1 MKWNKLAALCAAVWL
16 SACATEWQ
24 KGHAEDGRDVMRL
37 QTVRNSTLPE
47 SGMIKIS
54 EQDLQAGDI
63 LFSSE
68 ASVQSL
74 GIRLFSNAA
83 VSHVFLYLGDG
94 EIAEAVGAGVRIRR
108 LDEALKESNLTAAF
122 RLFSNAAVSHVF
134 LYLGDGEIAEA
145 VGAGVRI
152 RRLDEALKESN
163 LTAAFRRP
171 DLTEENIAA
180 LRDFARQQNGRRYNF
195 LGIVKQVP
203 YSLARNACEL
213 PVTPRRIRR
222 FCLNTMAAVMIPSFG
237 NRRFF
242 CSQFVI
248 EAFNRAGKPLTSKLP
263 EWLDPADILHMREG
277 DVATFTPKA
286 RLNYVGHLQCSTS
299 IWNADCHENTALPL
313 SAQQAKRYSGLKSQ

>member
-1 MKWNKLAALCAAVWL
+1 MKWNNFAALCAAVWL

-47 SGMIKIS
+47 SGMIKIG

-68 ASVQSL
+68 PSVQSL
-74 GIRLFSNAA
+74 GI
-83 VSHVFLYLGDG
+83 
-94 EIAEAVGAGVRIRR
+94 
-108 LDEALKESNLTAAF
+108 

-213 PVTPRRIRR
+213 PVIPRRIRR

-248 EAFNRAGKPLTSKLP
+248 EAFNRAGKPLTSKSP

>member
-1 MKWNKLAALCAAVWL
+1 MKWNNLAALCAAVWL

-47 SGMIKIS
+47 SGMIKIG

-108 LDEALKESNLTAAF
+108 L
-122 RLFSNAAVSHVF
+122 
-134 LYLGDGEIAEA
+134 G
-145 VGAGVRI
+145 
-152 RRLDEALKESN
+152 EALKESN

-213 PVTPRRIRR
+213 PVIPRRIRR

-248 EAFNRAGKPLTSKLP
+248 EAFNRAGKPLTSKSP

-299 IWNADCHENTALPL
+299 IWNADCHENTALLL
-313 SAQQAKRYSGLKSQ
+313 SARQAKRYSGLKSQ

>member
-37 QTVRNSTLPE
+37 QTVHNSTLPE

-122 RLFSNAAVSHVF
+122 R
-134 LYLGDGEIAEA
+134 
-145 VGAGVRI
+145 
-152 RRLDEALKESN
+152 
-163 LTAAFRRP
+163 RP

-180 LRDFARQQNGRRYNF
+180 LRDFAPQQNGRRYNF

-213 PVTPRRIRR
+213 PVIPRRIRR

-248 EAFNRAGKPLTSKLP
+248 EAFNRAGKPLTSKSP

-277 DVATFTPKA
+277 DVATFTPKV

>member
-1 MKWNKLAALCAAVWL
+1 MKWNNFAALCAAVWL

-47 SGMIKIS
+47 SGMIKIG

-74 GIRLFSNAA
+74 GI
-83 VSHVFLYLGDG
+83 
-94 EIAEAVGAGVRIRR
+94 
-108 LDEALKESNLTAAF
+108 

-213 PVTPRRIRR
+213 PVIPRRIRR

-242 CSQFVI
+242 CSQFVM
-248 EAFNRAGKPLTSKLP
+248 EAFNRAGKPLTSKSP

-277 DVATFTPKA
+277 DVATFTPKV

>member
-47 SGMIKIS
+47 SGMIKIG

-74 GIRLFSNAA
+74 GI
-83 VSHVFLYLGDG
+83 
-94 EIAEAVGAGVRIRR
+94 
-108 LDEALKESNLTAAF
+108 

-213 PVTPRRIRR
+213 PVIPRRIRR

-248 EAFNRAGKPLTSKLP
+248 EAFNRAGKPLTSKSP

-313 SAQQAKRYSGLKSQ
+313 SARQSKNDIVD

>member
-1 MKWNKLAALCAAVWL
+1 MKWNKLAALCVAVWL

-37 QTVRNSTLPE
+37 HTVRNSTLPE
-47 SGMIKIS
+47 SGMIKIG

-74 GIRLFSNAA
+74 GI
-83 VSHVFLYLGDG
+83 
-94 EIAEAVGAGVRIRR
+94 
-108 LDEALKESNLTAAF
+108 

-213 PVTPRRIRR
+213 PVIPRRIRR

-248 EAFNRAGKPLTSKLP
+248 EAFNRAGKPLTSKSP

>member
-24 KGHAEDGRDVMRL
+24 KQHAEDGRGVMRL

-47 SGMIKIS
+47 SGMIKIG

-68 ASVQSL
+68 PSVQSL
-74 GIRLFSNAA
+74 GI
-83 VSHVFLYLGDG
+83 
-94 EIAEAVGAGVRIRR
+94 
-108 LDEALKESNLTAAF
+108 

>member
-1 MKWNKLAALCAAVWL
+1 MKWNNFAALCAAVWL

-47 SGMIKIS
+47 SGMIKIG

-74 GIRLFSNAA
+74 GI
-83 VSHVFLYLGDG
+83 
-94 EIAEAVGAGVRIRR
+94 
-108 LDEALKESNLTAAF
+108 

-213 PVTPRRIRR
+213 PVIPRRIRR

-248 EAFNRAGKPLTSKLP
+248 EAFNRAGKPLTSKSP

>member
-1 MKWNKLAALCAAVWL
+1 MRFGFVGLGRLVYDAAAEIKSSLHSIGWKMKWNKLAALCAAVWL

-24 KGHAEDGRDVMRL
+24 KQHAEDGRDVMRL
-37 QTVRNSTLPE
+37 QTVCNSTLPE
-47 SGMIKIS
+47 SGMIKIG

-108 LDEALKESNLTAAF
+108 LE
-122 RLFSNAAVSHVF
+122 
-134 LYLGDGEIAEA
+134 
-145 VGAGVRI
+145 
-152 RRLDEALKESN
+152 EALKESN

-213 PVTPRRIRR
+213 PVIPRRIRR

-248 EAFNRAGKPLTSKLP
+248 EAFNRAGKPLTSKSP

-313 SAQQAKRYSGLKSQ
+313 SARQAKR

>member
-37 QTVRNSTLPE
+37 HTVRNSTLPE
-47 SGMIKIS
+47 SGMIKIG

-108 LDEALKESNLTAAF
+108 L
-122 RLFSNAAVSHVF
+122 
-134 LYLGDGEIAEA
+134 G
-145 VGAGVRI
+145 
-152 RRLDEALKESN
+152 EALKESN

-171 DLTEENIAA
+171 DLTEENITA

-213 PVTPRRIRR
+213 PVIPRRIRR

-248 EAFNRAGKPLTSKLP
+248 EAFNRAGKPLTSKSP

>member
-1 MKWNKLAALCAAVWL
+1 MKWNKLAVLCAAVWL

-37 QTVRNSTLPE
+37 HTVRNSTLPE
-47 SGMIKIS
+47 SGMIKIG

-108 LDEALKESNLTAAF
+108 L
-122 RLFSNAAVSHVF
+122 
-134 LYLGDGEIAEA
+134 G
-145 VGAGVRI
+145 
-152 RRLDEALKESN
+152 EALKESN

-213 PVTPRRIRR
+213 PVIPRRIRR

-248 EAFNRAGKPLTSKLP
+248 EAFNRAGKPLTSKSP

>member
-1 MKWNKLAALCAAVWL
+1 MKWNNFAALCAAVWL

-37 QTVRNSTLPE
+37 HTVRNSTLPE
-47 SGMIKIS
+47 SGMIKIG

-122 RLFSNAAVSHVF
+122 R
-134 LYLGDGEIAEA
+134 
-145 VGAGVRI
+145 
-152 RRLDEALKESN
+152 
-163 LTAAFRRP
+163 RP

-180 LRDFARQQNGRRYNF
+180 LRDFARQQNGRCYNF
-195 LGIVKQVP
+195 LGIVKQMP

-213 PVTPRRIRR
+213 PVIPRRIRR

-248 EAFNRAGKPLTSKLP
+248 EAFNRAGKPLTSKSP

-299 IWNADCHENTALPL
+299 IWNADCHENTALLL
-313 SAQQAKRYSGLKSQ
+313 SARQAKR

>member
-24 KGHAEDGRDVMRL
+24 KQHAEDGRGVMRL

-47 SGMIKIS
+47 SGMIKIG

-74 GIRLFSNAA
+74 GI
-83 VSHVFLYLGDG
+83 
-94 EIAEAVGAGVRIRR
+94 
-108 LDEALKESNLTAAF
+108 

-213 PVTPRRIRR
+213 PVIPRRIRR

-248 EAFNRAGKPLTSKLP
+248 EAFNRAGKPLTSKSP

-313 SAQQAKRYSGLKSQ
+313 SAQQAKRYSELKSQ

>member
-37 QTVRNSTLPE
+37 HTVRNSTLPE
-47 SGMIKIS
+47 SGMIKIG

-68 ASVQSL
+68 PSVQSL
-74 GIRLFSNAA
+74 GI
-83 VSHVFLYLGDG
+83 
-94 EIAEAVGAGVRIRR
+94 
-108 LDEALKESNLTAAF
+108 

-180 LRDFARQQNGRRYNF
+180 LRDFARQQNGRHYNF

-203 YSLARNACEL
+203 YSLVRNACEL
-213 PVTPRRIRR
+213 PVIPRRIRR

-248 EAFNRAGKPLTSKLP
+248 EAFNRAGKPLTSKSP

>member
-24 KGHAEDGRDVMRL
+24 KQHAEDGRGVMRL

-47 SGMIKIS
+47 SGMIKIG

-74 GIRLFSNAA
+74 GI
-83 VSHVFLYLGDG
+83 
-94 EIAEAVGAGVRIRR
+94 
-108 LDEALKESNLTAAF
+108 

-213 PVTPRRIRR
+213 PVIPRRIRR

-248 EAFNRAGKPLTSKLP
+248 EAFNRAGKPLTSKSP

-299 IWNADCHENTALPL
+299 IWNADCHENTVLPL
-313 SAQQAKRYSGLKSQ
+313 SARQAKRYSGLKSQ

>member
-24 KGHAEDGRDVMRL
+24 KQHAEDGRGVMRL

-47 SGMIKIS
+47 SGMIKIG

-68 ASVQSL
+68 PSVQSL
-74 GIRLFSNAA
+74 GI
-83 VSHVFLYLGDG
+83 
-94 EIAEAVGAGVRIRR
+94 
-108 LDEALKESNLTAAF
+108 

-213 PVTPRRIRR
+213 PVIPRRIRR

-248 EAFNRAGKPLTSKLP
+248 EAFNRAGKPLTSKSP

-299 IWNADCHENTALPL
+299 IWNTDCHENTALPL

>member
-1 MKWNKLAALCAAVWL
+1 MKWNKLAVLCAAVWL

-47 SGMIKIS
+47 SGMIKIG

-122 RLFSNAAVSHVF
+122 RH
-134 LYLGDGEIAEA
+134 
-145 VGAGVRI
+145 
-152 RRLDEALKESN
+152 
-163 LTAAFRRP
+163 P

-213 PVTPRRIRR
+213 PVIPRRIRR

-248 EAFNRAGKPLTSKLP
+248 EAFNRAGKPLTSKSP

>member
-1 MKWNKLAALCAAVWL
+1 MKWNKLAALCVAVWL

-37 QTVRNSTLPE
+37 HTVRNSTLPE
-47 SGMIKIS
+47 SGMIKIG

-68 ASVQSL
+68 PSVQSL
-74 GIRLFSNAA
+74 GI
-83 VSHVFLYLGDG
+83 
-94 EIAEAVGAGVRIRR
+94 
-108 LDEALKESNLTAAF
+108 

-213 PVTPRRIRR
+213 PVIPRRIRR

-248 EAFNRAGKPLTSKLP
+248 EAFNRAGKPLTSKSP

-299 IWNADCHENTALPL
+299 IWNADCHENTALLL
-313 SAQQAKRYSGLKSQ
+313 SARQAKRYSGLKSQ

>member
-24 KGHAEDGRDVMRL
+24 KQHAEDGRDVMRL

-47 SGMIKIS
+47 SGMIKIG
-54 EQDLQAGDI
+54 ERDLQAGDI

-122 RLFSNAAVSHVF
+122 RH
-134 LYLGDGEIAEA
+134 
-145 VGAGVRI
+145 
-152 RRLDEALKESN
+152 
-163 LTAAFRRP
+163 P
-171 DLTEENIAA
+171 DLTEENITA
-180 LRDFARQQNGRRYNF
+180 LRNFARQQNGRRYNF

-213 PVTPRRIRR
+213 PVIPRRIRR

-248 EAFNRAGKPLTSKLP
+248 EAFNRAGKPLTSKSP

-277 DVATFTPKA
+277 DVATFTPKV

>member
-1 MKWNKLAALCAAVWL
+1 MKWNKLAVLCAAVWL

-37 QTVRNSTLPE
+37 HTVRNSTLPE
-47 SGMIKIS
+47 SGMIKIG

-63 LFSSE
+63 LFSSA

-74 GIRLFSNAA
+74 GI
-83 VSHVFLYLGDG
+83 
-94 EIAEAVGAGVRIRR
+94 
-108 LDEALKESNLTAAF
+108 

-180 LRDFARQQNGRRYNF
+180 MRDFARQQNGRRYNF

-213 PVTPRRIRR
+213 PVIPRRIRR

-237 NRRFF
+237 NQRFF

-248 EAFNRAGKPLTSKLP
+248 EAFNRAGKPLTSKSP

-313 SAQQAKRYSGLKSQ
+313 SARQAKNDIVD

>member
-24 KGHAEDGRDVMRL
+24 KQHAEDGRGVMRL

-122 RLFSNAAVSHVF
+122 R
-134 LYLGDGEIAEA
+134 
-145 VGAGVRI
+145 
-152 RRLDEALKESN
+152 RL
-163 LTAAFRRP
+163 

-213 PVTPRRIRR
+213 PVIPRQIRR
-222 FCLNTMAAVMIPSFG
+222 FCLNTMAVVMIPSFG
-237 NRRFF
+237 NRQFF

-248 EAFNRAGKPLTSKLP
+248 EAFNRAGKPLTSKSP
-263 EWLDPADILHMREG
+263 EWLDPSDILHMRVG

-299 IWNADCHENTALPL
+299 IWNADCHENTALLL
-313 SAQQAKRYSGLKSQ
+313 SERQAKRYSGLKSQ

>member
-1 MKWNKLAALCAAVWL
+1 MRFGFAGLGRLVYDAAAGIKSSLHSIGWKMKWNKLAALCAAVWL

-24 KGHAEDGRDVMRL
+24 KQHAEDGRGVMRL

-47 SGMIKIS
+47 SGMIKIG

-74 GIRLFSNAA
+74 GI
-83 VSHVFLYLGDG
+83 
-94 EIAEAVGAGVRIRR
+94 
-108 LDEALKESNLTAAF
+108 

-213 PVTPRRIRR
+213 PVIPRRIRR

-248 EAFNRAGKPLTSKLP
+248 EAFNRAGKPLTSKSP

-313 SAQQAKRYSGLKSQ
+313 SARQAKR

>member
-1 MKWNKLAALCAAVWL
+1 MKWNKLAVLCAAVWL

-47 SGMIKIS
+47 SGMIKIG

-94 EIAEAVGAGVRIRR
+94 EIAEAVGAGVRICR
-108 LDEALKESNLTAAF
+108 LDEALKESNLA
-122 RLFSNAAVSHVF
+122 
-134 LYLGDGEIAEA
+134 
-145 VGAGVRI
+145 
-152 RRLDEALKESN
+152 
-163 LTAAFRRP
+163 AAFRRP

-213 PVTPRRIRR
+213 PVIPRRIRR

-248 EAFNRAGKPLTSKLP
+248 EAFNRAGKPLTSKSP

-299 IWNADCHENTALPL
+299 IWNADCHENTALLL

>member
-24 KGHAEDGRDVMRL
+24 KGHAEDGRGVMRL

-47 SGMIKIS
+47 SGMIKIG

-74 GIRLFSNAA
+74 GI
-83 VSHVFLYLGDG
+83 
-94 EIAEAVGAGVRIRR
+94 
-108 LDEALKESNLTAAF
+108 

-195 LGIVKQVP
+195 LGIVKQMP

-213 PVTPRRIRR
+213 PVIPRRIRR

>member
-1 MKWNKLAALCAAVWL
+1 MRFGFAGLGRLVYDAAAGIKSSLHSIGWKMKWNKLAALCAAVWL

-47 SGMIKIS
+47 SGMIKIG

-74 GIRLFSNAA
+74 GI
-83 VSHVFLYLGDG
+83 
-94 EIAEAVGAGVRIRR
+94 
-108 LDEALKESNLTAAF
+108 

-213 PVTPRRIRR
+213 PVIPRRIRR

-248 EAFNRAGKPLTSKLP
+248 EAFNRAGKPLTSKSP

-313 SAQQAKRYSGLKSQ
+313 SARQAKR

>member
-24 KGHAEDGRDVMRL
+24 KQHAEDGRGVMRL

-47 SGMIKIS
+47 SGMIKIG

-83 VSHVFLYLGDG
+83 L
-94 EIAEAVGAGVRIRR
+94 
-108 LDEALKESNLTAAF
+108 
-122 RLFSNAAVSHVF
+122 SHVF

-213 PVTPRRIRR
+213 PVIPRRIRR

-248 EAFNRAGKPLTSKLP
+248 EAFNRAGKPLTSKSP

-313 SAQQAKRYSGLKSQ
+313 SARQAKR

>member
-1 MKWNKLAALCAAVWL
+1 MKWNNFAALCAAVWL

-47 SGMIKIS
+47 SGMIKIG

-74 GIRLFSNAA
+74 GI
-83 VSHVFLYLGDG
+83 
-94 EIAEAVGAGVRIRR
+94 
-108 LDEALKESNLTAAF
+108 

-213 PVTPRRIRR
+213 PVIPRRIRR

-242 CSQFVI
+242 CSQFVM
-248 EAFNRAGKPLTSKLP
+248 EAFNRAGKPLTSKSP

>member
-1 MKWNKLAALCAAVWL
+1 MKWNKLAVLCAAVWL

-37 QTVRNSTLPE
+37 HTVRNSTLPE
-47 SGMIKIS
+47 SGMIKIG
-54 EQDLQAGDI
+54 EQDLQACDI

-68 ASVQSL
+68 PSVQSL
-74 GIRLFSNAA
+74 GI
-83 VSHVFLYLGDG
+83 
-94 EIAEAVGAGVRIRR
+94 
-108 LDEALKESNLTAAF
+108 

-171 DLTEENIAA
+171 DLTEENITA

-195 LGIVKQVP
+195 LGIVKQMP

-213 PVTPRRIRR
+213 PVIPRRIRR

-248 EAFNRAGKPLTSKLP
+248 EAFNRAGKPLTSKSP

-299 IWNADCHENTALPL
+299 IWNADCHENMALPL
-313 SAQQAKRYSGLKSQ
+313 SARQAKRYSGLKSQ

>member
-74 GIRLFSNAA
+74 GI
-83 VSHVFLYLGDG
+83 
-94 EIAEAVGAGVRIRR
+94 
-108 LDEALKESNLTAAF
+108 

>member
-1 MKWNKLAALCAAVWL
+1 MRFGFAGLGRLVYDAAAGIKSSLHSIGWKMKWNNLAALCAAVWL

-24 KGHAEDGRDVMRL
+24 KQHAEDGRDVMRL

-47 SGMIKIS
+47 SGMIKIG

-74 GIRLFSNAA
+74 GI
-83 VSHVFLYLGDG
+83 
-94 EIAEAVGAGVRIRR
+94 
-108 LDEALKESNLTAAF
+108 

-213 PVTPRRIRR
+213 PVIPRRIRR

-248 EAFNRAGKPLTSKLP
+248 EAFNRAGKPLTSKSP

-313 SAQQAKRYSGLKSQ
+313 SARQAKR

>member
-1 MKWNKLAALCAAVWL
+1 MKWNKLAVLCAALWL

-24 KGHAEDGRDVMRL
+24 KGHAEDGRDMMRL

-47 SGMIKIS
+47 SGMIKIG
-54 EQDLQAGDI
+54 EQNLQAGDI

-122 RLFSNAAVSHVF
+122 R
-134 LYLGDGEIAEA
+134 
-145 VGAGVRI
+145 
-152 RRLDEALKESN
+152 
-163 LTAAFRRP
+163 RP
-171 DLTEENIAA
+171 DLTEENITA

-213 PVTPRRIRR
+213 PVIPRRIRR

-237 NRRFF
+237 NQRFF

-248 EAFNRAGKPLTSKLP
+248 EAFNRAGKPLTSKSP

>member
-1 MKWNKLAALCAAVWL
+1 MKWNKLAVLCAAVWL

-37 QTVRNSTLPE
+37 HTVRNSTLPE
-47 SGMIKIS
+47 SGMIKIG

-122 RLFSNAAVSHVF
+122 R
-134 LYLGDGEIAEA
+134 
-145 VGAGVRI
+145 
-152 RRLDEALKESN
+152 
-163 LTAAFRRP
+163 RP
-171 DLTEENIAA
+171 DLTEENITA
-180 LRDFARQQNGRRYNF
+180 LRNFARQQNGRRYNF

-213 PVTPRRIRR
+213 HVIPRRIRR
-222 FCLNTMAAVMIPSFG
+222 FCLKTMAAVMIPSFG

-248 EAFNRAGKPLTSKLP
+248 EAFNRAGKPLTSKSP

>member
-24 KGHAEDGRDVMRL
+24 KGHVEDGRDVMRL

-47 SGMIKIS
+47 SGMIKIG

-122 RLFSNAAVSHVF
+122 R
-134 LYLGDGEIAEA
+134 
-145 VGAGVRI
+145 
-152 RRLDEALKESN
+152 
-163 LTAAFRRP
+163 RP
-171 DLTEENIAA
+171 DLTEENITA

-213 PVTPRRIRR
+213 PVIPRRIRR

-248 EAFNRAGKPLTSKLP
+248 EAFNRAGKPLTSKSP

-277 DVATFTPKA
+277 DVATFTPKV

>member
-24 KGHAEDGRDVMRL
+24 KQHDEDGRDVMRL
-37 QTVRNSTLPE
+37 HTVRNSTLPE
-47 SGMIKIS
+47 SGMIKIG

-122 RLFSNAAVSHVF
+122 R
-134 LYLGDGEIAEA
+134 
-145 VGAGVRI
+145 
-152 RRLDEALKESN
+152 
-163 LTAAFRRP
+163 RP

-180 LRDFARQQNGRRYNF
+180 MRDFARQQNGRHYNF

-203 YSLARNACEL
+203 YSLVRNACEL
-213 PVTPRRIRR
+213 PVIPRRIRR

-248 EAFNRAGKPLTSKLP
+248 EAFNRAGKPLTSKSP

-313 SAQQAKRYSGLKSQ
+313 STRQAKR

>member
-1 MKWNKLAALCAAVWL
+1 MKWNKLAVLCAAVWL

-47 SGMIKIS
+47 SGMIKIG

-108 LDEALKESNLTAAF
+108 L
-122 RLFSNAAVSHVF
+122 
-134 LYLGDGEIAEA
+134 G
-145 VGAGVRI
+145 
-152 RRLDEALKESN
+152 EALKESN

-213 PVTPRRIRR
+213 PVIPRRIRR

-248 EAFNRAGKPLTSKLP
+248 EAFNRAGKPLTSKSP

>member
-47 SGMIKIS
+47 SGMIKIG

-68 ASVQSL
+68 PSVQSL

-94 EIAEAVGAGVRIRR
+94 EIAEAVGV
-108 LDEALKESNLTAAF
+108 
-122 RLFSNAAVSHVF
+122 
-134 LYLGDGEIAEA
+134 
-145 VGAGVRI
+145 GVRI

-213 PVTPRRIRR
+213 PVIPRRIRR

-248 EAFNRAGKPLTSKLP
+248 EAFNRAGKPLTSKSP

-313 SAQQAKRYSGLKSQ
+313 SAQQAKRYSELKSQ

>member
-24 KGHAEDGRDVMRL
+24 KQHAEDGRDVMRL
-37 QTVRNSTLPE
+37 HTVRNSTLPE
-47 SGMIKIS
+47 SGMIKIG

-74 GIRLFSNAA
+74 GI
-83 VSHVFLYLGDG
+83 
-94 EIAEAVGAGVRIRR
+94 
-108 LDEALKESNLTAAF
+108 

-213 PVTPRRIRR
+213 PVIPRRIRR

-248 EAFNRAGKPLTSKLP
+248 EAFNRAGKPLTSKSP

-277 DVATFTPKA
+277 DVATFTPQA

-299 IWNADCHENTALPL
+299 IWNADCHENTALLL
-313 SAQQAKRYSGLKSQ
+313 SARQAKRYSGLKSQ

>member
-47 SGMIKIS
+47 SGMIKIG

-74 GIRLFSNAA
+74 GI
-83 VSHVFLYLGDG
+83 
-94 EIAEAVGAGVRIRR
+94 
-108 LDEALKESNLTAAF
+108 

-213 PVTPRRIRR
+213 PVIPRRIRR

-248 EAFNRAGKPLTSKLP
+248 EAFNRAGKPLTSKSP

-299 IWNADCHENTALPL
+299 IWNADCHENTALLL
-313 SAQQAKRYSGLKSQ
+313 SARQAKRYSGLKSQ

>member
-47 SGMIKIS
+47 SGMIKIG

-74 GIRLFSNAA
+74 GI
-83 VSHVFLYLGDG
+83 
-94 EIAEAVGAGVRIRR
+94 
-108 LDEALKESNLTAAF
+108 

-213 PVTPRRIRR
+213 PVIPRRIRR

-237 NRRFF
+237 NQRFF

-248 EAFNRAGKPLTSKLP
+248 EAFNRAGKPLTSKSP

>member
-16 SACATEWQ
+16 SACATKWQ
-24 KGHAEDGRDVMRL
+24 KGRAEDGRDVMRL

-47 SGMIKIS
+47 SGMIKIG

-74 GIRLFSNAA
+74 GI
-83 VSHVFLYLGDG
+83 
-94 EIAEAVGAGVRIRR
+94 
-108 LDEALKESNLTAAF
+108 

-213 PVTPRRIRR
+213 PVIPRRIRR

-248 EAFNRAGKPLTSKLP
+248 EAFNRAGKPLTSKSP

-313 SAQQAKRYSGLKSQ
+313 SAQQAKRYSELKSQ